1 MKQKIYI
8 LGLASAMIIALGTI
22 FKVNHWAGAGIL
34 LIVGISVLVIV
45 FLPVA
50 LVNSFKDEDNKSKR
64 LLYIITWL
72 TSFVLFTAMLFKI
85 QHWPGAGYLML
96 ISIPFPFLVFLPVF
110 LIVTSKNKE
119 HSIFNTVY
127 MLFLLMIL
135 SCFTAL
141 LALNVS
147 KEKLVESFSIVRSY
161 YLSDKAADNIKVQP
175 QSLLSHKIDEVINI
189 TEEYRDLYLGYLNIP
204 ADMWNGD
211 LGNFRSSLSFSPPSG
226 KKDRQA
232 GEVHSKLVSG
242 LKDLI
247 SLMEKTPG
255 CESLAAAA
263 PAVFSLRK
271 TPSGNYNWNSDL
283 ILAPVHPWLIAYLE
297 GLENNLKLIRAT
309 LK

>member
-1 MKQKIYI
+1 M
-8 LGLASAMIIALGTI
+8 LGLATAMIIVLGTM
-22 FKVNHWAGAGIL
+22 FKVNHWPGAGIL
-34 LIVGISVLVIV
+34 LIGGISVLVIV

-50 LVNSFKDEDNKSKR
+50 LVNSLKDEDNKSKR

-72 TSFVLFTAMLFKI
+72 TSFVLFTGMLFKI

-141 LALNVS
+141 LSLNVS
-147 KEKLVESFSIVRSY
+147 KEKMVDSFNVIRSY
-161 YLSDKAADNIKVQP
+161 HLSRNASGIIEGQQQSPVIK
-175 QSLLSHKIDEVINI
+175 KIDEVIDI
-189 TEEYRDLYLGYLNIP
+189 TEEYRELYLGYLNIQSE
-204 ADMWNGD
+204 MWKGD
-211 LGNFRSSLSFSPPSG
+211 LGIFQTSLSFSMPGG
-226 KKDRQA
+226 KAGRQA
-232 GEVHSKLVSG
+232 EAVRSKLLSE
-242 LKDLI
+242 LNDLI
-247 SLMEKTPG
+247 SLIESTPG

-263 PAVFSLRK
+263 PSVFDLKK
-271 TPSGNYNWNSDL
+271 TASGDYDL
-283 ILAPVHPWLIAYLE
+283 DPDLNITPTHPWLLAYIM

-309 LK
+309 LN

>member
-8 LGLASAMIIALGTI
+8 LGLATAMIIVLGTM
-22 FKVNHWAGAGIL
+22 FKVNHWPGAGIL
-34 LIVGISVLVIV
+34 LIGGISVLVIV

-72 TSFVLFTAMLFKI
+72 TSFVLFAGMLFKI

-110 LIVTSKNKE
+110 LVVTSKNKE

-147 KEKLVESFSIVRSY
+147 KEKLGESFSIVRNY
-161 YLSDKAADNIKVQP
+161 YLSEKTTDNIKVKH
-175 QSLLSHKIDEVINI
+175 QSPVSQKIEEVIDI

-204 ADMWNGD
+204 ADVWKGD
-211 LGNFRSSLSFSPPSG
+211 LADFQSSWSFSQPSG
-226 KKDRQA
+226 KKDSQA
-232 GEVHSKLVSG
+232 GAMHSKLMSG

-247 SLMEKTPG
+247 TLMEKTPG

-263 PAVFSLRK
+263 PSVFSLRK
-271 TPSGNYNWNSDL
+271 TPGGNYNWDSDL
-283 ILAPVHPWLIAYLE
+283 ILAPVHPWLLAYLE
-297 GLENNLKLIRAT
+297 GLENNLKLIRTT
-309 LK
+309 LN

>member
-1 MKQKIYI
+1 MKQKIYM
-8 LGLASAMIIALGTI
+8 LGLATAMIIVLGTM
-22 FKVNHWAGAGIL
+22 FKVNHWPGAGIL
-34 LIVGISVLVIV
+34 LIGGISVLVIV

-50 LVNSFKDEDNKSKR
+50 LVNSLKDEDNKSKR

-72 TSFVLFTAMLFKI
+72 TSFVLFTGMLFKI

-141 LALNVS
+141 LSLNVS
-147 KEKLVESFSIVRSY
+147 KEKMVDSFNVIRSY
-161 YLSDKAADNIKVQP
+161 HLSQNASGIIEGQQQSPVIK
-175 QSLLSHKIDEVINI
+175 KIDEVIDI
-189 TEEYRDLYLGYLNIP
+189 TEEYRDLYLGYLNIQS
-204 ADMWNGD
+204 DMWKGD
-211 LGNFRSSLSFSPPSG
+211 LGVFQTSLSFSMPGG
-226 KKDRQA
+226 KAGRQSEA
-232 GEVHSKLVSG
+232 VRSKLLSE
-242 LKDLI
+242 LNELI

-263 PAVFSLRK
+263 PSVFDLKK
-271 TPSGNYNWNSDL
+271 TVSGEYNIDPDL
-283 ILAPVHPWLIAYLE
+283 DMTPTHPWLLAYIM

-309 LK
+309 L

>member
-1 MKQKIYI
+1 MKQKIYM
-8 LGLASAMIIALGTI
+8 LGLATAMIIVLGTM
-22 FKVNHWAGAGIL
+22 FKVNHWPGAGIL
-34 LIVGISVLVIV
+34 LIGGISVLVIV

-50 LVNSFKDEDNKSKR
+50 LVNSLKDEDNKSKR

-72 TSFVLFTAMLFKI
+72 TSFVLFTGMLFKI

-141 LALNVS
+141 LSLNVS
-147 KEKLVESFSIVRSY
+147 KEKMLDSFSVIRNY
-161 YLSDKAADNIKVQP
+161 HLSQNASAVFENQQ
-175 QSLLSHKIDEVINI
+175 QSPLIRKLDEVMDI
-189 TEEYRDLYLGYLNIP
+189 TGDYRDLYLGYLNIP
-204 ADMWNGD
+204 ADMWKGD
-211 LGNFRSSLSFSPPSG
+211 PGDFQSSWSFSQPSG
-226 KKDRQA
+226 SQEKQA
-232 GEVHSKLVSG
+232 EAIHAKLISG
-242 LKDLI
+242 LEDLI
-247 SLMEKTPG
+247 SLMERTPG

-263 PAVFSLRK
+263 PSVFSLRK
-271 TPSGNYNWNSDL
+271 TPGGNYNWDTDL
-283 ILAPVHPWLIAYLE
+283 ILAPVHPWLLAYLE
-297 GLENNLKLIRAT
+297 GLENNLKMIRAT

>member
-1 MKQKIYI
+1 M
-8 LGLASAMIIALGTI
+8 LGLATAMIIVLGTM
-22 FKVNHWAGAGIL
+22 FKVNHWPGAGIL
-34 LIVGISVLVIV
+34 LIGGISVLVIV

-50 LVNSFKDEDNKSKR
+50 LVNSLKDEDNKSKR

-72 TSFVLFTAMLFKI
+72 TSFVLFTGMLFKI

-141 LALNVS
+141 LSLNVS
-147 KEKLVESFSIVRSY
+147 KEKMVDSFNVIRSY
-161 YLSDKAADNIKVQP
+161 HLSQNASGIIEGQQQSPVIK
-175 QSLLSHKIDEVINI
+175 KIDEVIDI
-189 TEEYRDLYLGYLNIP
+189 TEEYRELYLGYLNIQS
-204 ADMWNGD
+204 DMWKGD
-211 LGNFRSSLSFSPPSG
+211 LGVFQTSLSFSMPGG
-226 KKDRQA
+226 KAGRQSEA
-232 GEVHSKLVSG
+232 VRSKLLSE
-242 LKDLI
+242 LNELI

-263 PAVFSLRK
+263 PSVFDLKK
-271 TPSGNYNWNSDL
+271 TVSGEYNIDPDL
-283 ILAPVHPWLIAYLE
+283 DMTPTHPWLLAYIM

-309 LK
+309 L

>member
-8 LGLASAMIIALGTI
+8 LGLATAMIIVLGTM
-22 FKVNHWAGAGIL
+22 FKVNHWPGAGIL
-34 LIVGISVLVIV
+34 LIGGISVLVIV

-50 LVNSFKDEDNKSKR
+50 LVNSFKDEDNKSRR

-72 TSFVLFTAMLFKI
+72 TSFVLFTGMLFKI

-110 LIVTSKNKE
+110 LVVTSKNKE

-147 KEKLVESFSIVRSY
+147 KEKLGESFSIVRNY
-161 YLSDKAADNIKVQP
+161 YLSEKTTDNIKVKH
-175 QSLLSHKIDEVINI
+175 QSPVSQKIDEVIDI

-204 ADMWNGD
+204 ADVWKGD
-211 LGNFRSSLSFSPPSG
+211 LADFQSSWSFSQPSG
-226 KKDRQA
+226 KKDSQA
-232 GEVHSKLVSG
+232 GAMHSKLMSG

-247 SLMEKTPG
+247 TLMEKTPG

-263 PAVFSLRK
+263 PSVFSLRK
-271 TPSGNYNWNSDL
+271 TPGGNYNWDSDL
-283 ILAPVHPWLIAYLE
+283 ILAPVHPWLLAYLE
-297 GLENNLKLIRAT
+297 GLENNLKLIRTT
-309 LK
+309 LN

>member
-8 LGLASAMIIALGTI
+8 LGLATAMIIVLGTM
-22 FKVNHWAGAGIL
+22 FKVNHWPGAGIL
-34 LIVGISVLVIV
+34 LIGGISVLVIV

-50 LVNSFKDEDNKSKR
+50 LINSFKDEDNKSKR

-72 TSFVLFTAMLFKI
+72 TSFVLFTGMLFKI

-110 LIVTSKNKE
+110 LVVTSKNKE

-147 KEKLVESFSIVRSY
+147 KEKLGESFSIVRNY
-161 YLSDKAADNIKVQP
+161 YLSEKTTDNIKVKH
-175 QSLLSHKIDEVINI
+175 QSPVSQKIDEVIDI

-204 ADMWNGD
+204 ADVWKGD
-211 LGNFRSSLSFSPPSG
+211 LADFQSSWSFSQPSG
-226 KKDRQA
+226 KKDSQA
-232 GEVHSKLVSG
+232 GAMHSKLMSG

-247 SLMEKTPG
+247 TLMEKTPG

-263 PAVFSLRK
+263 PSVFSLRK
-271 TPSGNYNWNSDL
+271 TPGGNYNWDSDL
-283 ILAPVHPWLIAYLE
+283 ILAPVHPWLLAYLE
-297 GLENNLKLIRAT
+297 GLENNLKLIRTT
-309 LK
+309 LN

>member
-1 MKQKIYI
+1 MKQKIYM
-8 LGLASAMIIALGTI
+8 LGLATAMIIVLGTM
-22 FKVNHWAGAGIL
+22 FKVNHWPGAGIL
-34 LIVGISVLVIV
+34 LIGGISVLVIV

-72 TSFVLFTAMLFKI
+72 TSFVLFTGMLFKI

-141 LALNVS
+141 LSLNVS
-147 KEKLVESFSIVRSY
+147 KEKMVDSFNVIRSY
-161 YLSDKAADNIKVQP
+161 HLSQNASGIIEGQQQSPVIK
-175 QSLLSHKIDEVINI
+175 KIDEVIDI
-189 TEEYRDLYLGYLNIP
+189 TEEYRELYLGYLNIQS
-204 ADMWNGD
+204 DMWKGD
-211 LGNFRSSLSFSPPSG
+211 LGIFQTSLSFSMPGG
-226 KKDRQA
+226 KKGRQSEA
-232 GEVHSKLVSG
+232 LHSKLLSE
-242 LKDLI
+242 LNELI

-263 PAVFSLRK
+263 PSVFDLKK
-271 TPSGNYNWNSDL
+271 TVSGEYNIDPDL
-283 ILAPVHPWLIAYLE
+283 DMTPTHPWLLAYIM

-309 LK
+309 L